1 MFLMTFFGENDD
13 FMRETKILPREKNAV
28 KVKQAPRKVTV
39 LQMQGQ
45 PRG

>member
-1 MFLMTFFGENDD
+1 MTFFGENDD
-13 FMRETKILPREKNAV
+13 FVRETKIVVREKNTV
-28 KVKQAPRKVTV
+28 KVTV